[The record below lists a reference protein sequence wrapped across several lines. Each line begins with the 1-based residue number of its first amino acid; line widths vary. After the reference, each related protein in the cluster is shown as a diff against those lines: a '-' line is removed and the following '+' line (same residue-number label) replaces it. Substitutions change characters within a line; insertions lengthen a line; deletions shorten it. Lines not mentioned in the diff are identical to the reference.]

1 MHRRST
7 PLATGSEL
15 DLPQYQTII
24 SNQPTR
30 NKKPT
35 MRNSSIS
42 LIAVALLCLSSLPS
56 STAFSASLKVQ
67 GNETK
72 ISYDYKYSPSTS
84 HDSEAEAPIEVESW
98 TEALSSP
105 KAQEPGTSFILQ
117 AQMHGHGEMQME
129 TSNAGPEAV
138 LQDAFNAIDNLTKKD
153 LKDFCDHLLYYND
166 IAERWLAEIG
176 PADLKDKVMAY
187 LGEES
192 GKGLADAFRDI
203 MNAFLDAMMK
213 NPGRRFLSE
222 EDATLLQDDP
232 EAFRDKGKEEIE
244 EAAGELGAIMSNEQ
258 FSHFF
263 NEFSNEMKGMDAE
276 ELYVNVKEAFRD
288 TRSLLKEV
296 KKLNP
301 KRRNFDIRLVRCVLK
316 HLLSPQEY
324 WVIKRYIPLM
334 VKNLR
339 NAHDPL
345 LADM

>member
-1 MHRRST
+1 
-7 PLATGSEL
+7 
-15 DLPQYQTII
+15 
-24 SNQPTR
+24 
-30 NKKPT
+30 

-56 STAFSASLKVQ
+56 SIAFSASLKVQ

-84 HDSEAEAPIEVESW
+84 HDSEAKAPIEVESW

-129 TSNAGPEAV
+129 TSNVGIEAV
-138 LQDAFNAIDNLTKKD
+138 LQDALNAVDNLTKKRTWPI
-153 LKDFCDHLLYYND
+153 FCEDVLYFLD
-166 IAERWLAEIG
+166 IAEKWLAKIG
-176 PADLKDKVMAY
+176 PTELRDKIMNY

-192 GKGLADAFRDI
+192 GKGFDDALRDT
-203 MNAFLDAMMK
+203 MHAVLDAMIE
-213 NPGRRFLSE
+213 NPGRMKRFLSE
-222 EDATLLQDDP
+222 EEAALLQDDP
-232 EAFRDKGKEEIE
+232 EAFRDKESKDIKD
-244 EAAGELGAIMSNEQ
+244 AADELGTIFSNEQ
-258 FSHFF
+258 KNRVF
-263 NEFSNEMKGMDAE
+263 NVLKGKAAK
-276 ELYVNVKEAFRD
+276 ELYDNLKGSIRD
-288 TRSLLKEV
+288 TKSILKEV

-301 KRRNFDIRLVRCVLK
+301 KRKNFDVKLARCVLK